1 MKMEPKIARRI
12 VKNVL
17 LSLLI
22 YALPVT
28 LMLLTFYLSG
38 ERPWKNKVTGKEK
51 SVSAIITNN
60 Q

>member
-22 YALPVT
+22 YALPVV

-38 ERPWKNKVTGKEK
+38 ERPWKNKVQKEK
-51 SVSAIITNN
+51 VAAEHSVVN
-60 Q
+60 